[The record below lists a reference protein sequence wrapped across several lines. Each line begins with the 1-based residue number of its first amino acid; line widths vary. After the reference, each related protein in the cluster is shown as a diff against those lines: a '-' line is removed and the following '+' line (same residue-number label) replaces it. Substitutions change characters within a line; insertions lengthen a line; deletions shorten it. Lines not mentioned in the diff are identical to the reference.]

1 MNKPKTIIC
10 DIDGVLIKHSNE
22 GLSKQLGYVD
32 LLNDTISKMNEW
44 DRFWGWYDKHT
55 TKSLIITAIII
66 YMQIPHMIWAGDVY
80 LQLGIIS
87 HIHPVL
93 DFFLYGID
101 LVEILPMINIG
112 MLIYNKARKR
122 K

>member
-1 MNKPKTIIC
+1 
-10 DIDGVLIKHSNE
+10 
-22 GLSKQLGYVD
+22 
-32 LLNDTISKMNEW
+32 MNEW

>member
-1 MNKPKTIIC
+1 MN
-10 DIDGVLIKHSNE
+10 S
-22 GLSKQLGYVD
+22 
-32 LLNDTISKMNEW
+32 W

-55 TKSLIITAIII
+55 TKSLVITAIII

-80 LQLGIIS
+80 LQLGVIS

-112 MLIYNKARKR
+112 MLIYNKMRKR

>member
-1 MNKPKTIIC
+1 MN
-10 DIDGVLIKHSNE
+10 S
-22 GLSKQLGYVD
+22 
-32 LLNDTISKMNEW
+32 W

-55 TKSLIITAIII
+55 TKSLVITAIII

-80 LQLGIIS
+80 LQLGVIS

-112 MLIYNKARKR
+112 MLIYNKMRK
-122 K
+122 KT

>member
-1 MNKPKTIIC
+1 MN
-10 DIDGVLIKHSNE
+10 S
-22 GLSKQLGYVD
+22 
-32 LLNDTISKMNEW
+32 W

-55 TKSLIITAIII
+55 TKSLVITAIII
-66 YMQIPHMIWAGDVY
+66 YMQIPHMVWAGDVY
-80 LQLGIIS
+80 LQLGVIS

-112 MLIYNKARKR
+112 MLIYNKIRK
-122 K
+122 KV

>member
-1 MNKPKTIIC
+1 MN
-10 DIDGVLIKHSNE
+10 S
-22 GLSKQLGYVD
+22 
-32 LLNDTISKMNEW
+32 W

-112 MLIYNKARKR
+112 MLIYNKMRKR

>member
-1 MNKPKTIIC
+1 MN
-10 DIDGVLIKHSNE
+10 S
-22 GLSKQLGYVD
+22 
-32 LLNDTISKMNEW
+32 W
-44 DRFWGWYDKHT
+44 DRCWGWYDKHT

-66 YMQIPHMIWAGDVY
+66 YMQIPHMVWAGDVY

-112 MLIYNKARKR
+112 MLIYNKMRKR

>member
-1 MNKPKTIIC
+1 MN
-10 DIDGVLIKHSNE
+10 S
-22 GLSKQLGYVD
+22 
-32 LLNDTISKMNEW
+32 W

-66 YMQIPHMIWAGDVY
+66 YMQLPHMVWAGDVY

-112 MLIYNKARKR
+112 MLIYNKVRKR

>member
-1 MNKPKTIIC
+1 MN
-10 DIDGVLIKHSNE
+10 S
-22 GLSKQLGYVD
+22 
-32 LLNDTISKMNEW
+32 W

-66 YMQIPHMIWAGDVY
+66 YMQIPHMVWAGDVY
-80 LQLGIIS
+80 LQLGVIS

-112 MLIYNKARKR
+112 MLIYNKVRKR

>member
-1 MNKPKTIIC
+1 MN
-10 DIDGVLIKHSNE
+10 S
-22 GLSKQLGYVD
+22 
-32 LLNDTISKMNEW
+32 W

-66 YMQIPHMIWAGDVY
+66 YMQIPHMLWAGDVY

-87 HIHPVL
+87 YFNPVL

-112 MLIYNKARKR
+112 MLIYNKVRKR

>member
-1 MNKPKTIIC
+1 MN
-10 DIDGVLIKHSNE
+10 S
-22 GLSKQLGYVD
+22 
-32 LLNDTISKMNEW
+32 W

-55 TKSLIITAIII
+55 TKSLVITAIII
-66 YMQIPHMIWAGDVY
+66 YMQIPHMVWAGDVY
-80 LQLGIIS
+80 LQLGVIS

-112 MLIYNKARKR
+112 MLIYNKMRKR

>member
-1 MNKPKTIIC
+1 MN
-10 DIDGVLIKHSNE
+10 S
-22 GLSKQLGYVD
+22 
-32 LLNDTISKMNEW
+32 W

-55 TKSLIITAIII
+55 TKSLVITAIII

-80 LQLGIIS
+80 LQLGVIS

-112 MLIYNKARKR
+112 MLIYNKVRKR

>member
-1 MNKPKTIIC
+1 MN
-10 DIDGVLIKHSNE
+10 S
-22 GLSKQLGYVD
+22 
-32 LLNDTISKMNEW
+32 W

-66 YMQIPHMIWAGDVY
+66 YMQIPHMVWAGDVY
-80 LQLGIIS
+80 LQLGVIS

-112 MLIYNKARKR
+112 MLIYNKMRK
-122 K
+122 KT

>member
-1 MNKPKTIIC
+1 
-10 DIDGVLIKHSNE
+10 
-22 GLSKQLGYVD
+22 
-32 LLNDTISKMNEW
+32 MNEW

-55 TKSLIITAIII
+55 TKSLVITAIII

>member
-1 MNKPKTIIC
+1 MN
-10 DIDGVLIKHSNE
+10 S
-22 GLSKQLGYVD
+22 
-32 LLNDTISKMNEW
+32 W

-55 TKSLIITAIII
+55 TKSLVITAIII
-66 YMQIPHMIWAGDVY
+66 YMQIPHMVWAGDVY
-80 LQLGIIS
+80 LQLGVIS

-112 MLIYNKARKR
+112 MLIYNKVRKR

>member
-1 MNKPKTIIC
+1 MN
-10 DIDGVLIKHSNE
+10 S
-22 GLSKQLGYVD
+22 
-32 LLNDTISKMNEW
+32 W

-55 TKSLIITAIII
+55 TKSLVITAIII
-66 YMQIPHMIWAGDVY
+66 YMQIPHMVWAGDVY

-87 HIHPVL
+87 HIQPVL

-112 MLIYNKARKR
+112 MLIYNKMRKR

>member
-1 MNKPKTIIC
+1 MN
-10 DIDGVLIKHSNE
+10 S
-22 GLSKQLGYVD
+22 
-32 LLNDTISKMNEW
+32 W

-66 YMQIPHMIWAGDVY
+66 YMQLPHMVWAGDVY

-112 MLIYNKARKR
+112 MLIYNKVRK
-122 K
+122 KK

>member
-1 MNKPKTIIC
+1 MN
-10 DIDGVLIKHSNE
+10 S
-22 GLSKQLGYVD
+22 
-32 LLNDTISKMNEW
+32 W

-66 YMQIPHMIWAGDVY
+66 YMQIPHMVWAGDVY

-112 MLIYNKARKR
+112 MLIYNKVRKR

>member
-1 MNKPKTIIC
+1 MNR
-10 DIDGVLIKHSNE
+10 
-22 GLSKQLGYVD
+22 
-32 LLNDTISKMNEW
+32 W

-55 TKSLIITAIII
+55 TKSLIITAVII
-66 YMQIPHMIWAGDVY
+66 YMQIPHMVWAGDVY
-80 LQLGIIS
+80 LQLGVIS

-112 MLIYNKARKR
+112 MLIYNKIRK
-122 K
+122 KV

>member
-1 MNKPKTIIC
+1 MN
-10 DIDGVLIKHSNE
+10 S
-22 GLSKQLGYVD
+22 
-32 LLNDTISKMNEW
+32 W

-101 LVEILPMINIG
+101 LVEVLPMINIG

>member
-1 MNKPKTIIC
+1 MN
-10 DIDGVLIKHSNE
+10 S
-22 GLSKQLGYVD
+22 
-32 LLNDTISKMNEW
+32 W

-66 YMQIPHMIWAGDVY
+66 YMQLPHMVWAGDVY
-80 LQLGIIS
+80 LQLGVIS

-112 MLIYNKARKR
+112 MLIYNKVRK
-122 K
+122 KK

>member
-1 MNKPKTIIC
+1 MN
-10 DIDGVLIKHSNE
+10 S
-22 GLSKQLGYVD
+22 
-32 LLNDTISKMNEW
+32 W
-44 DRFWGWYDKHT
+44 DRFWGWYDRHT

-66 YMQIPHMIWAGDVY
+66 YMQIPHMVWAGDVY

-112 MLIYNKARKR
+112 MLIYNKVRKR